1 MSDRRLAGAY
11 PVNLLLTNLPCLVVG
26 GGEVAARKAA
36 GLLAVGARVTVVAP
50 VAVAAIRDDARVR
63 WHQRPYRRGEV
74 ASYRLAIACT
84 GDPEVNAQVHRD
96 ADAAGVFV
104 NSADDPERCTFT
116 VPAVVRRGPLQ
127 VAISTGGTSPAVA
140 RWLRRKLERELGE
153 EVEAL
158 LWVAADVRAEAR
170 AALGTSEIPGW
181 DEALDDEELLFL
193 ARTDPDEARARIRR
207 RLGLLEVTS

>member
-1 MSDRRLAGAY
+1 RRLAGAY

-36 GLLAVGARVTVVAP
+36 GLLAAGARVTVVAP

-63 WHQRPYRRGEV
+63 WHQRPYRRGAV
-74 ASYRLAIACT
+74 ASYRLATARP

-170 AALGTSEIPGW
+170 AALGTSE
-181 DEALDDEELLFL
+181 
-193 ARTDPDEARARIRR
+193 
-207 RLGLLEVTS
+207 